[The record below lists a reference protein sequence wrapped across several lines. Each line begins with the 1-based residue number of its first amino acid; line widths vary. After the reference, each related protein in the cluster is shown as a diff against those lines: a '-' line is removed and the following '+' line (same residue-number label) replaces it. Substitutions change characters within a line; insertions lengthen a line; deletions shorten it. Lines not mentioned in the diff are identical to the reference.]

1 MRALRRVV
9 VIAVAVS
16 ALAGCAKFDA
26 ALGQQELVVTF
37 QPATSQQAM
46 MKARDACA
54 HLPGATA
61 EAVPTSLNA
70 TEGTYDVRYRINQA
84 TDAQIAKLEQCLSQF
99 PSVVGVNV
107 EQEGGD

>member
-37 QPATSQQAM
+37 RPATS
-46 MKARDACA
+46 
-54 HLPGATA
+54 
-61 EAVPTSLNA
+61 
-70 TEGTYDVRYRINQA
+70 
-84 TDAQIAKLEQCLSQF
+84 
-99 PSVVGVNV
+99 
-107 EQEGGD
+107 

>member
-16 ALAGCAKFDA
+16 ALAGCAKFNA

-37 QPATSQQAM
+37 HPATSQQAM
-46 MKARDACA
+46 MTARDACA
-54 HLPGATA
+54 HLPGATP
-61 EAVPTSLNA
+61 EPVPTSLNA
-70 TEGTYDVRYRINQA
+70 TEGTYDVRYRISQA
-84 TDAQIAKLEQCLSQF
+84 TDAQIAKLEQCLSRF
-99 PSVVGVNV
+99 PSVAGVNV